1 MPTVKDRSTTND
13 GARTTPDLIAEVLFD
28 DISKGRLEPGQVL
41 RQDDLAARF
50 GVSRIPVREALARLA
65 KTGLVTVEP
74 NRGASVTIF
83 TEADVIEVFDLRLL
97 LELDLLGRAVPKMTK
112 ADLEVAE
119 EVLLKAERGSRTKE
133 WSKLDT
139 LFHRALYA
147 PADRPRQLNIVM
159 TLRTLFEGSLAHQA
173 LPARTKDWLKDHR
186 AILAACRS
194 GDPTKPVRLL
204 EDHLKRASKVVLE
217 RLAAHARDKAN
228 RQEKNINRSKPVL
241 EIRPNCECCDR
252 DLPNGDP
259 DARICSF
266 ECTFC
271 ARCVDELFNG
281 VCPNCGG
288 DFVRRPTRPLAH
300 LQDDPPSTQRIL
312 KYHPE
317 RERLHGRNAGKSLKH
332 GR

>member
-1 MPTVKDRSTTND
+1 MPAVKNRSSTNN
-13 GARTTPDLIAEVLFD
+13 GARTTPDLIAEVLLE
-28 DISKGRLEPGQVL
+28 DISKGRLEPGQLL
-41 RQDDLAARF
+41 RQDELADRF

-65 KTGLVTVEP
+65 KAGVVTVEP
-74 NRGASVTIF
+74 NRGASVTVF

-97 LELDLLGRAVPKMTK
+97 LELDLMTRAVPKMTK
-112 ADLEVAE
+112 ADLEAAE
-119 EVLLKAERGSRTKE
+119 EALLKAERGSRTKE

-173 LPARTKDWLKDHR
+173 LPTKRKDWLKDHR

-194 GDPTKPVRLL
+194 GDWAKAAPLL
-204 EDHLKRASKVVLE
+204 EDHLKRASNVVLR
-217 RLAAHARDKAN
+217 RLAAHARAKVN
-228 RQEKNINRSKPVL
+228 RQEKKIHRSKTIL

-259 DARICSF
+259 DARICTF

-288 DFVRRPTRPLAH
+288 DFVRRPTRPPAH
-300 LQDDPPSTQRIL
+300 LKDDPPSTQRIV
-312 KYHPE
+312 KYHPK
-317 RERLHGRNAGKSLKH
+317 RERLRGRAILAKA
-332 GR
+332 